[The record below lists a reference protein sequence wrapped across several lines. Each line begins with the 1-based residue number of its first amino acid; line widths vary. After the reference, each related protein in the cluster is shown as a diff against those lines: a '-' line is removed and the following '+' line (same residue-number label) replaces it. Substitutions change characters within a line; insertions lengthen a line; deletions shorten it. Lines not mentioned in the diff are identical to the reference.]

1 MEEKMNTT
9 EKTARNLV
17 DVRII
22 LSVLWIARM
31 LSGLQGDSTRL
42 HDPTALKELVEGT
55 TAVIV
60 TNELLLIMS
69 LIFSVPIFMIFLSLI
84 LEYKVNRLTNLII
97 GIFFVLFDLIFL
109 VLFLGAF
116 SYETFWSII
125 YPVFP
130 VLIVWYAWRWRNS

>member
-1 MEEKMNTT
+1 MNTT
-9 EKTARNLV
+9 KKTARNLV
-17 DVRII
+17 DVRIV
-22 LSVLWIARM
+22 LSVLWVARM
-31 LSGLQGDSTRL
+31 LSGLQGDSTRF
-42 HDPTALKELVEGT
+42 HDPVALKELVEGT
-55 TAVIV
+55 TTVIV

-84 LEYKVNRLTNLII
+84 LEYKVNRLTNLIT
-97 GIFFVLFDLIFL
+97 GIFFILFDLIFL

-116 SYETFWSII
+116 SYETFWSIV

>member
-9 EKTARNLV
+9 KKTARNLV
-17 DVRII
+17 DVRIV
-22 LSVLWIARM
+22 LSVLWVARM
-31 LSGLQGDSTRL
+31 LSGLQGDSTRF
-42 HDPTALKELVEGT
+42 HDPVALKELVEGT
-55 TAVIV
+55 TTVIV

-84 LEYKVNRLTNLII
+84 LEYKVNRLTNLIT
-97 GIFFVLFDLIFL
+97 GIFFILFDLIFL

-116 SYETFWSII
+116 SYETFWSIV

>member
-9 EKTARNLV
+9 KKTARNLV
-17 DVRII
+17 DVRIV
-22 LSVLWIARM
+22 LSVLWVARM
-31 LSGLQGDSTRL
+31 LSGLQGDSTRF
-42 HDPTALKELVEGT
+42 HDPVALKELVEGT
-55 TAVIV
+55 TTVIV

-84 LEYKVNRLTNLII
+84 LEYKVNRLTNLIT

-116 SYETFWSII
+116 SYETFWSIV